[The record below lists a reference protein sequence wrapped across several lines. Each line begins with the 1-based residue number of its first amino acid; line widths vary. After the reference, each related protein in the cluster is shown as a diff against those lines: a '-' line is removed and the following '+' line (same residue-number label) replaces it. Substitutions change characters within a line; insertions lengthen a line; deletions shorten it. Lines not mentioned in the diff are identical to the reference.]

1 MGLIAVALYFAT
13 KNLGKF
19 REAKLLMTEYG
30 VSLER
35 LDADKVEIQSD
46 SVEEIASYA
55 ALDLA
60 SKFKVA
66 VVVEDAGLFI
76 RPLKGFP
83 GPYSS
88 YVYKTLGLWGLLKLM
103 NGLDDRRAY
112 FLSAVAYS
120 KPGGFVKVFT
130 GKVEGFITNRPR
142 GHGGFGFD
150 PIFKPMEGD
159 GRTFAEM
166 DMSEKNRLSHRAR
179 AFRKLALWLRERKIG
194 C

>member
-1 MGLIAVALYFAT
+1 VTLYFAT

-19 REAKLLMTEYG
+19 KEAKLLMMEYG

-46 SVEEIASYA
+46 SIEEIASYA
-55 ALDLA
+55 ASDLA
-60 SKFKVA
+60 SKFKVT

-76 RPLKGFP
+76 RTLKGFP

-120 KPGGFVKVFT
+120 EPGGFVKVFT
-130 GKVEGFITNRPR
+130 GKVEGFITGRPR
-142 GHGGFGFD
+142 GRGGFGFD

-166 DMSEKNRLSHRAR
+166 DTSEKNRLSHRAR
-179 AFRKLALWLRERKIG
+179 AFRKLALWLREKKMR